1 MDLPTPGEWVA
12 EKWSAKE
19 SQVVALCGEKRTLIC
34 AGVLPADAKVIVQA
48 KGAADAITKLEAEK
62 AELVSVL
69 RDACA
74 WMDSALPVSEESTD
88 FLNEGGWDDLP
99 AIAQKCADTLA
110 KLEAGQ

>member
-62 AELVSVL
+62 AELVECVKL
-69 RDACA
+69 LMGRCGPLAPDGRQARQ
-74 WMDSALPVSEESTD
+74 L
-88 FLNEGGWDDLP
+88 
-99 AIAQKCADTLA
+99 LA